1 MIDIISDK
9 VQRLI
14 NKYDETDPFRL
25 CEHLGI
31 LVVFEKFSNNLKG
44 YYFQQSRIKIIVINS
59 NLPEELQ
66 RIICAHELGH
76 AILHKELAAKNTLND
91 FALFDS
97 VTKPEFEANLFA
109 AELLIRDEALIERLN
124 DDLSFFGVASA
135 LYVPAELLDFKFR
148 ILKHKGYRLEAPL
161 YARGDFLKQRM

>member
-1 MIDIISDK
+1 MIDLISSK
-9 VQRLI
+9 IKRLI
-14 NKYDETDPFRL
+14 KKYDETDPFRL

-31 LVVFEKFSNNLKG
+31 LVFFEELSPKLKG
-44 YYFQQSRIKIIVINS
+44 YFFQQFRIKIIIINS
-59 NLPEELQ
+59 KLSEDLQ

-76 AILHKELAAKNTLND
+76 AILHKDLAAKNTLND
-91 FALFDS
+91 FALFDT

-109 AELLIRDEALIERLN
+109 AELLISDEAVIERLN

-161 YARGDFLKQRM
+161 YARGDFLKQ

>member
-1 MIDIISDK
+1 MINFIIES
-9 VQRLI
+9 VRRLVKRY
-14 NKYDETDPFRL
+14 NETDPFRL

-31 LVVFEKFSNNLKG
+31 LVLFEEFSNNLKG
-44 YYFQQSRIKIIVINS
+44 YFFHQSRIKIIVINS
-59 NLPEELQ
+59 ALPEDLQ

-91 FALFDS
+91 FALFD
-97 VTKPEFEANLFA
+97 TIAKPEFEANLFA
-109 AELLIRDEALIERLN
+109 AELLISDDSLIERLN

-148 ILKHKGYRLEAPL
+148 ILKHKGYRLEPLL
-161 YARGDFLKQRM
+161 YARGDFLKN